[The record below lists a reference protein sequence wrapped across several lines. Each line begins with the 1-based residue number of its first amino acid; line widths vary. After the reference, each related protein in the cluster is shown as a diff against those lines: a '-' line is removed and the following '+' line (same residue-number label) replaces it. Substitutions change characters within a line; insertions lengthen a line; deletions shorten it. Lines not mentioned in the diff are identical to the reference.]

1 MQFIRQL
8 ITRTIE
14 LSDRISKINHSNLVG
29 LVSFYNQSTAPQFV
43 GNTSNFFREFQF
55 QDVVWRNINW
65 HDDAYI

>member
-29 LVSFYNQSTAPQFV
+29 LVSFYNQSTTPQFV
-43 GNTSNFFREFQF
+43 DNTL
-55 QDVVWRNINW
+55 
-65 HDDAYI
+65 